1 MDWLNVRKQR
11 SAWVEDVFSA
21 GIWLASAPL
30 HEAGRTRK
38 SASTL
43 KAKQGIGQL
52 DFVSDNSDALFNAY
66 LQILSS
72 SRLFNAYLQ
81 ILSSSRPH
89 SEVASTTHIPAL
101 KGFRKRRFSVFWF
114 TQDGRPSTNA
124 AFQNAARRE
133 LSRQKI
139 ILPQPAETHKAREI
153 SPLNDK
159 IP

>member
-1 MDWLNVRKQR
+1 MAKRPKTVKRR
-11 SAWVEDVFSA
+11 CFEDVFSA

-72 SRLFNAYLQ
+72 SK
-81 ILSSSRPH
+81 PH
-89 SEVASTTHIPAL
+89 SEVASTTHVPVL
-101 KGFRKRRFSVFWF
+101 KGDTKRRFAVFWF
-114 TQDGRPSTNA
+114 LQAGRSPSKCSVYKRSGRG
-124 AFQNAARRE
+124 AFPAKENPSPASRNIQPAEN
-133 LSRQKI
+133 LRQKI
-139 ILPQPAETHKAREI
+139 KSSWLAEFYHK
-153 SPLNDK
+153 
-159 IP
+159 

>member
-1 MDWLNVRKQR
+1 MAKRPKTVKSRCF
-11 SAWVEDVFSA
+11 EDVFSA

-72 SRLFNAYLQ
+72 SK
-81 ILSSSRPH
+81 PH
-89 SEVASTTHIPAL
+89 SEVASTTHVPAL
-101 KGFRKRRFSVFWF
+101 KGFRKGASLFSGFA
-114 TQDGRPSTNA
+114 QGGRSPSKC
-124 AFQNAARRE
+124 
-133 LSRQKI
+133 SV
-139 ILPQPAETHKAREI
+139 
-153 SPLNDK
+153 
-159 IP
+159 